1 MNNTA
6 PTSVIVKATDIV
18 SALQDGVKAI
28 NSLNQTLNT
37 VFPQA
42 TGTAAT
48 ATGGAAT
55 LPANPVGF
63 IEVFV
68 PSLNA
73 TVLLPYYS
81 S

>member
-1 MNNTA
+1 METPPINLQTL
-6 PTSVIVKATDIV
+6 IATL
-18 SALQDGVKAI
+18 LQGVQAQNLIATTI
-28 NSLNQTLNT
+28 NS

-42 TGTAAT
+42 TGTGAT

-63 IEVFV
+63 IQVFI

-73 TVLLPYYS
+73 TVKIPYYT
-81 S
+81 